1 MSLETEA
8 HRAGWITALFDL
20 SERERC
26 NEIRQILVDVLDVVE
41 QEPLEE
47 PVLAALAAYDA
58 EALVQGFRSN

>member
-1 MSLETEA
+1 MSLESDA
-8 HRAGWITALFDL
+8 HRAGWVTALFDL

-47 PVLAALAAYDA
+47 SVLAALAAFD
-58 EALVQGFRSN
+58 EDPLVRVLRSS